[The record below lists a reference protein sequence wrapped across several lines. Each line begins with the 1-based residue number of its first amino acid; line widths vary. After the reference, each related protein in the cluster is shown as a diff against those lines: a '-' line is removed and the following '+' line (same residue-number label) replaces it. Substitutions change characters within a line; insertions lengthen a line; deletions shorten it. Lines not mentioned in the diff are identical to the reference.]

1 MIQLQ
6 LALELDESKEGIE
19 NYISMLDLA
28 RFAKIQ
34 WNHLFLFYLFIQ
46 MRLGRY
52 NDPPQP
58 TTLSEMK
65 KKMRRSYG
73 NLPKNP

>member
-28 RFAKIQ
+28 RFAKI
-34 WNHLFLFYLFIQ
+34 
-46 MRLGRY
+46 
-52 NDPPQP
+52 
-58 TTLSEMK
+58 K
-65 KKMRRSYG
+65 
-73 NLPKNP
+73 